1 MLRFLPSAKG
11 LPILGLWVL
20 VTGEG
25 FFGDAGLGNALGIRF
40 RRGSLGTRFTRFREE
55 RRHLNGWEGSRFQ
68 MYSLLLEG

>member
-40 RRGSLGTRFTRFREE
+40 RRGSLGTRFRAE

-68 MYSLLLEG
+68 MYLLLLEG